1 MKLCVSEECNQ
12 RGGRMDVGWQ
22 EAGFLGTSFPTPT
35 PVMFPMSVTAA
46 WSQAV
51 DRDQLAHPL
60 LRHAV
65 PPCQLD

>member
-1 MKLCVSEECNQ
+1 MKLCVSEKCNQ
-12 RGGRMDVGWQ
+12 RGGRMDVRWQ
-22 EAGFLGTSFPTPT
+22 EAGVSRNIFPTPT
-35 PVMFPMSVTAA
+35 PVMFPMSVTAT